1 MEENRVRLAR
11 IRSPKQNDVR
21 IFNLAIRASAT
32 TGSENRR
39 QTGDARGMSSPV
51 AAINIVGAHDAANE
65 FLRGVIQFVDSLG
78 TTKHAKVPRIFFRN
92 GFSKSRG
99 YAVHRFVPGR
109 RTMYAIFAHQ
119 RLRQTRFRW
128 LRHGTPK
135 VDMQRDCSIR
145 RRDGCGVCEPA
156 RPHIA
161 TRRWMSKLLVVS
173 GIGPQRRWSTIPRY
187 FQLELRRGNS

>member
-1 MEENRVRLAR
+1 MKENRMRFPSV
-11 IRSPKQNDVR
+11 RSPQQDHIG
-21 IFNLAIRASAT
+21 IFNFAIRAGPST
-32 TGSENRR
+32 RPEYRR

-51 AAINIVGAHDAANE
+51 AAINVVAAHDTTNE
-65 FLRGVIQFVDSLG
+65 FLGRVVQFVSSLG
-78 TTKHAKVPRIFFRN
+78 ATEHAKVPRIFFRD

-145 RRDGCGVCEPA
+145 RRDGCVVCEPA
-156 RPHIA
+156 RPHTA

-187 FQLELRRGNS
+187 FQRELRRGNS